1 MKNRKSIVSLFPVGA
16 TYCLIFSLVLWV
28 AVPAVEYATAQFAR
42 EEMRDDAGAAAA
54 FEAIVPVLRHP
65 RCINC
70 HSQGD
75 FPRQGDDSHRHT
87 MQVRRGPDGEGVN
100 AVECSTCHQ
109 GHNLVGL
116 HMPPGAP
123 DWHLPSAAMPM
134 IWGGL
139 TDRQLC
145 ELFKDPQR
153 NGHRTP
159 EQIVEHMH
167 TPLVLWGW
175 SPGDGRTPVPIPQH
189 EFFAKVQEWAEKGA
203 ACPLGQGPQH
213 PQGFGSYSDHFP

>member
-1 MKNRKSIVSLFPVGA
+1 
-16 TYCLIFSLVLWV
+16 
-28 AVPAVEYATAQFAR
+28 
-42 EEMRDDAGAAAA
+42 
-54 FEAIVPVLRHP
+54 
-65 RCINC
+65 
-70 HSQGD
+70 
-75 FPRQGDDSHRHT
+75 

-134 IWGGL
+134 IWEGL

-159 EQIVEHMH
+159 EQIAEHLH
-167 TPLVLWGW
+167 PPLVLWGW
-175 SPGDGRTPVPIPQH
+175 SLGDGRTPVPIPQD
-189 EFFAKVQEWAEKGA
+189 EFFAKVQEWAETRMGRKRSGMSSRDKRHNNA
-203 ACPLGQGPQH
+203 RCSGLILITSHRTAHHYESPQAGIRSI
-213 PQGFGSYSDHFP
+213 PVIAGRAVP